1 MATSD
6 KNLVITPNIGHASN
20 SPKIVFS
27 AASGTANAQDITLE
41 TTPLGGSSDGAS
53 LTFTGEHNGTL
64 MSISDAM
71 GGSLFSVS
79 GENGLPLL
87 DVNETGN
94 ISLSFATGSVSLPS
108 GNTTERPSSPEGG
121 AIRWNSDN
129 SAIEAYNGDEWVEII
144 TDYFP
149 TGSTILG

>member
-6 KNLVITPNIGHASN
+6 KNIVITPNIGHASN

-27 AASGTANAQDITLE
+27 AADAATNAQDITLE
-41 TTPLGGSSDGAS
+41 TKPIGGDNDGATLS
-53 LTFTGEHNGTL
+53 FTGEHNGTL
-64 MSISDAM
+64 MSLSDFV

-79 GENGLPLL
+79 NNAGLPLL

-94 ISLSFATGSVSLPS
+94 INLSFATGSVSLPS
-108 GNTTERPSSPEGG
+108 GNTSERPPSPEGG

-129 SAIEAYNGDEWVEII
+129 SAIEAYNGNEWVEII

-149 TGSTILG
+149 TGSTTLG

>member
-1 MATSD
+1 MAVSD
-6 KNLVITPNIGHASN
+6 KNLVITPNIGHSSN

-27 AASGTANAQDITLE
+27 AASGSANAQDITLE
-41 TTPLGGSSDGAS
+41 TKPVSGNNDGAT

-64 MSISDAM
+64 MSLSDAM

-94 ISLSFATGSVSLPS
+94 INLSFATGSVSLPS
-108 GNTTERPSSPEGG
+108 GNTSERPSSPEGG

-129 SAIEAYNGDEWVEII
+129 SAIEAYNGNVWVEII

-149 TGSTILG
+149 TGSTTLG

>member
-1 MATSD
+1 MAASD
-6 KNLVITPNIGHASN
+6 KNIVITPNIGHASN

-27 AASGTANAQDITLE
+27 AASGSTNAQDITLE
-41 TTPLGGSSDGAS
+41 TRPLGGDSDGS
-53 LTFTGEHNGTL
+53 TLSITGEHNGTL

-79 GENGLPLL
+79 DENGLPLL

-94 ISLSFATGSVSLPS
+94 INLSFATGSVSLPS
-108 GNTTERPSSPEGG
+108 GNTSERPSSPEGG

-129 SAIEAYNGDEWVEII
+129 SAIEAYNGNEWVEII

-149 TGSTILG
+149 TGSTTLG